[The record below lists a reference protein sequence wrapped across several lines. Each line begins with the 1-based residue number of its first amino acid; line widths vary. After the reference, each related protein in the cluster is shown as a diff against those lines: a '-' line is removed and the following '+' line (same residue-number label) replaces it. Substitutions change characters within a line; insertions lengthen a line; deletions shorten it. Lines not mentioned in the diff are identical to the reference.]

1 MRCREPASVER
12 SQLYE
17 AALQYHG
24 LVDPSVPRVFDKQW
38 STPLDL
44 LTWKKCSMKVLVA
57 VSLMFGLL
65 TLITTG
71 VTYHSR
77 NVICVCQP
85 GENDILTD
93 RDLHE
98 LTKSGR
104 NFFFLETAGSTCLNS
119 RQSCSIE
126 SAARRNPE
134 FTIFLLTLW
143 GTRRCRYLD
152 HLKRLRN
159 FRLARID
166 VKSLVNDTPLNG
178 WYHSD
183 AWIVSPFRTNHFSDA
198 LRLLVLW
205 KYGGVYADLDTL
217 VLKSVAN
224 LQNSVS
230 RELFPLIGNSM
241 MSFQKNHPFLLA
253 CLQEFAINYKPRR
266 WAYNG
271 PRLLERVLRTW
282 CPKEPVMQQPYVECA
297 DVSILPGEAFYPV
310 PYTEWKLPFQA
321 SEASHVAML
330 LSNSYAIHLWNAL
343 SKITRIE
350 EGSAYDVLQRN
361 VCTTTY
367 ALSLS
372 KY

>member
-1 MRCREPASVER
+1 MSIEVQCRIA
-12 SQLYE
+12 
-17 AALQYHG
+17 YH
-24 LVDPSVPRVFDKQW
+24 DNDDDEDDNDDANSTW
-38 STPLDL
+38 STPLDPL
-44 LTWKKCSMKVLVA
+44 RRKKCSMKGLVA
-57 VSLMFGLL
+57 VTLTVGLL

-71 VTYHSR
+71 VTYPSR
-77 NVICVCQP
+77 NVICACQS
-85 GENDILTD
+85 GENAILTD
-93 RDLHE
+93 RDLYE

-126 SAARRNPE
+126 SAARQNPE

-152 HLKRLRN
+152 HLKSLRN

-166 VKSLVNDTPLNG
+166 VNSLVNDTPLNG

-230 RELFPLIGNSM
+230 RERFPLIGNSM
-241 MSFQKNHPFLLA
+241 MSFQKGHPFLLA

-271 PRLLERVLRTW
+271 PRLLERVLKTW
-282 CPKEPVMQQPYVECA
+282 CPKEPVMQQPYVDCA

-310 PYTEWKLPFQA
+310 SYTEWKLPFQA

-350 EGSAYDVLQRN
+350 EGSAYDVLQKN
-361 VCTTTY
+361 ACSTTY
-367 ALSLS
+367 ELSLS
-372 KY
+372 K

>member
-1 MRCREPASVER
+1 MISRAT
-12 SQLYE
+12 
-17 AALQYHG
+17 HW
-24 LVDPSVPRVFDKQW
+24 W